1 MAPTLPV
8 VPAHGEDKKK
18 KKKKKKPLKPSQ
30 EEEEA
35 LPLPLP
41 PPDRKRKK
49 ASEPVNSPERA
60 KKKKTATPHE
70 PPSAKQQKR
79 PLPFQRT
86 WSPNDEVLIL
96 EAMAAHRQEHGKVP
110 TAAEL
115 FPVLNGRLDRKRLT
129 YKKLADKLR
138 TFMRRHGR
146 DAKNGPPTQAH
157 DRRLYDL
164 SRNVWVSQTQPP
176 NLSAN
181 ANSNIAGGQPNQH
194 DAMPTA
200 GKAFDKMRDSYPNL
214 TQALLLLVGT
224 DLEKALT
231 AIDETKAQALDLKVS
246 NLKKEL
252 SEAVMESATI
262 QSTESSKIP
271 CFPSTKLQPEFGAE
285 IEKNF
290 QLEHLDE
297 MKGTQVKLARMEQ
310 EILELKQNFLAFQ
323 SQQMADSKQQH
334 DKSSAKGIICE
345 SSESGLRSIVADNNI
360 LCNTLQKEMVVQ
372 QKLSCGKTKEE
383 VQKMM
388 YGQRKIP
395 YGRKRNDAGSQIKR
409 NGELRRVTMHGQQ
422 EDTNNEGGKEVL
434 LLSTTRPH
442 IPVAKAT
449 LQTSSGSKFVG
460 GVPLGSEWYQVF
472 VNDVLKP
479 EAPLLRP
486 PGMKMAEALKSI
498 IAWPCAQIQWCNN
511 GDPVKSGLPSH
522 PGHWQ
527 SRFHV

>member
-18 KKKKKKPLKPSQ
+18 KKKKKPSQ
-30 EEEEA
+30 EEEA
-35 LPLPLP
+35 LPLPLPLP

-60 KKKKTATPHE
+60 KKKKKTATPHE

-194 DAMPTA
+194 DAMSTA
-200 GKAFDKMRDSYPNL
+200 GKAFVKMRDSYPNL

-297 MKGTQVKLARMEQ
+297 MKGA
-310 EILELKQNFLAFQ
+310 Q
-323 SQQMADSKQQH
+323 SQQMVDSKQQQ

-345 SSESGLRSIVADNNI
+345 SSESGIRSIVADNNI

-372 QKLSCGKTKEE
+372 QKLSCGKTKE
-383 VQKMM
+383 VTSKHRHPQKL
-388 YGQRKIP
+388 
-395 YGRKRNDAGSQIKR
+395 
-409 NGELRRVTMHGQQ
+409 GELRRVTMHGQK

-460 GVPLGSEWYQVF
+460 GMPLGSEWYQVF

-498 IAWPCAQIQWCNN
+498 IAWPCAQVT
-511 GDPVKSGLPSH
+511 DKADFMSETKLY
-522 PGHWQ
+522 
-527 SRFHV
+527 RFAHYKGCGS

>member
-1 MAPTLPV
+1 MARAREAGKIGAQEGEGEGEAGGRDLRPFHYYSIVSKSIPTPKKGVASRVEGEAMAPTLPV

-18 KKKKKKPLKPSQ
+18 KKKKKKKPSQ
-30 EEEEA
+30 EEEA
-35 LPLPLP
+35 LPLPLPLP

-60 KKKKTATPHE
+60 KKKKKTATPHE

-200 GKAFDKMRDSYPNL
+200 GKAFVKMRDSYPNL

-252 SEAVMESATI
+252 SEAVMESVY
-262 QSTESSKIP
+262 
-271 CFPSTKLQPEFGAE
+271 
-285 IEKNF
+285 
-290 QLEHLDE
+290 H
-297 MKGTQVKLARMEQ
+297 
-310 EILELKQNFLAFQ
+310 
-323 SQQMADSKQQH
+323 
-334 DKSSAKGIICE
+334 
-345 SSESGLRSIVADNNI
+345 
-360 LCNTLQKEMVVQ
+360 
-372 QKLSCGKTKEE
+372 
-383 VQKMM
+383 
-388 YGQRKIP
+388 
-395 YGRKRNDAGSQIKR
+395 
-409 NGELRRVTMHGQQ
+409 
-422 EDTNNEGGKEVL
+422 
-434 LLSTTRPH
+434 
-442 IPVAKAT
+442 
-449 LQTSSGSKFVG
+449 
-460 GVPLGSEWYQVF
+460 
-472 VNDVLKP
+472 
-479 EAPLLRP
+479 LRP
-486 PGMKMAEALKSI
+486 S
-498 IAWPCAQIQWCNN
+498 N
-511 GDPVKSGLPSH
+511 S
-522 PGHWQ
+522 
-527 SRFHV
+527 